1 MDTRKADAKSKSK
14 RIITPARRDQNRR
27 AQRAYRQRRR
37 ELLAEK
43 QGQAGSKD
51 LRPAPAPIP
60 DDTPTK
66 SLHIARKTL
75 PAMLTVDHFF
85 LPCNPSSKS
94 NTEETA
100 RDEIPP
106 PLFTTYTLLLTACV
120 YNAAALG
127 ISVDQFSS
135 YNCMSLCSPF
145 YRPYTAMSADPSSLL
160 AAATV
165 TRPAIPVHLR
175 PTLPQILFPHHPLFD
190 LLPLP
195 ALRAKAITFAATAPS
210 LLDAVEFKRDIVER
224 GGIVC
229 SSESVGGGSG
239 GYSLSL
245 RTSRRPW
252 NKTRINAILA
262 EMATSLQL
270 HPVITPHSSSQDTY
284 RRDIDSSCSSPPI
297 VPWGTNRVISAEL
310 RLQALLRLNSK
321 LTLPEPGL
329 MYTIAL
335 TACKFTHDKA
345 SSNMEAYKTSSS
357 PPRLHRQ
364 GWRPRIWAGDLDD
377 NLVAVVHREQER
389 FVEVSFQLD
398 NAHAFCSIAE
408 ERGSLMTEVLEI
420 ELDETLLEL
429 GYLVD

>member
-1 MDTRKADAKSKSK
+1 MQTRKPDAKSKSK

-43 QGQAGSKD
+43 QGQAGSRD
-51 LRPAPAPIP
+51 LRPAPAPIRNNTSSKNL
-60 DDTPTK
+60 DV
-66 SLHIARKTL
+66 ARRAL

-85 LPCNPSSKS
+85 PPRNTSSKS
-94 NTEETA
+94 NTEDTI
-100 RDEIPP
+100 RDEVPP

-127 ISVDQFSS
+127 ISIDQFSS

-210 LLDAVEFKRDIVER
+210 LLDAIEFKRDIVER

-229 SSESVGGGSG
+229 SAESVGGMQ
-239 GYSLSL
+239 
-245 RTSRRPW
+245 PW
-252 NKTRINAILA
+252 DMRA
-262 EMATSLQL
+262 
-270 HPVITPHSSSQDTY
+270 
-284 RRDIDSSCSSPPI
+284 
-297 VPWGTNRVISAEL
+297 W
-310 RLQALLRLNSK
+310 
-321 LTLPEPGL
+321 
-329 MYTIAL
+329 TIAPWFRR
-335 TACKFTHDKA
+335 K
-345 SSNMEAYKTSSS
+345 
-357 PPRLHRQ
+357 
-364 GWRPRIWAGDLDD
+364 WRVLSQSED
-377 NLVAVVHREQER
+377 VV
-389 FVEVSFQLD
+389 
-398 NAHAFCSIAE
+398 
-408 ERGSLMTEVLEI
+408 
-420 ELDETLLEL
+420 
-429 GYLVD
+429 